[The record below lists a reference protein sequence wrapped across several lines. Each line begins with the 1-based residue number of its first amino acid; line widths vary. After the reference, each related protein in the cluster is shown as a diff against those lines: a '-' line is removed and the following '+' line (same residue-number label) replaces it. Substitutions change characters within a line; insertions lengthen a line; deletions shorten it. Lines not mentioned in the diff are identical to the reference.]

1 MTAPDQQIAYI
12 SSLEKELSESAES
25 LKLKRRAREK
35 GLAKITDLREEQVR
49 LQQQLSRL
57 QARQELAA
65 RLDGLVQQI
74 EAKKKE
80 KADVVNSMKAS
91 VETNQ
96 EGETEEPANDKV
108 KSDAIGQVLGRF
120 FGKAHTNYNSAQ
132 NYMETNDDNASGFSL
147 PETRSV
153 YEGFEFRDE
162 DLKSGESRSQSLL
175 STGSSSAGASSY
187 CLPFSYSPA
196 LRSAK
201 ERNQKLEQQLARH
214 SDNSMSTSVQSVSST
229 FSPPLLWEPPR
240 TSSVKM
246 KHGQIHQADTSTSVS
261 STFTPPLKWQPSAS
275 SLAGS
280 LNRDN
285 GSKSGCGTSVAAAS
299 STTFSSIS
307 STFSPPLVWEH
318 STSHPKS
325 PGDFLLNNKKP
336 LPSMLDAMLHSSP
349 AMKHPKQ
356 KVQFT

>member
-1 MTAPDQQIAYI
+1 
-12 SSLEKELSESAES
+12 

-201 ERNQKLEQQLARH
+201 ERNQKLEQQLAQH
-214 SDNSMSTSVQSVSST
+214 SDNSMTTSVPSVSST
-229 FSPPLLWEPPR
+229 FSPPLLWKPSR
-240 TSSVKM
+240 TSSLSPSKTINKQQIKM
-246 KHGQIHQADTSTSVS
+246 KHGQIPQADTSTSVS
-261 STFTPPLKWQPSAS
+261 STFTPPLKWQPSA
-275 SLAGS
+275 
-280 LNRDN
+280 
-285 GSKSGCGTSVAAAS
+285 
-299 STTFSSIS
+299 
-307 STFSPPLVWEH
+307 
-318 STSHPKS
+318 
-325 PGDFLLNNKKP
+325 
-336 LPSMLDAMLHSSP
+336 
-349 AMKHPKQ
+349 
-356 KVQFT
+356 